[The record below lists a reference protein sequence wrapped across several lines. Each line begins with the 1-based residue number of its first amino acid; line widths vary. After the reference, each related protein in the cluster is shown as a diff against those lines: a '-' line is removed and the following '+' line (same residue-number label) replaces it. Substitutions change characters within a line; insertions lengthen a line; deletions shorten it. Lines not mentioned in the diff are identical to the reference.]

1 MGSEDKKEIFSGALQ
16 GKKIPILTLDNKWYR
31 LLDETGKAAAG
42 ELTEHLNELLRRQG
56 KLNTESKEIRKLKK
70 KLMSEI
76 VPMVNEAEQSE
87 NAALEQKI
95 EDNKRL
101 IAECNEKLA
110 KYQDEMLELPGEIDK
125 VNFQL
130 MLFTME
136 CCYRTMKEN
145 RAAIQEITD
154 WVTQVRIDL
163 KKNLIRR
170 QEMEQQNQEI
180 YSYMHDVFGADVVD
194 LFDMSMFPENSSEK

>member
-31 LLDETGKAAAG
+31 LLDETGRTAAG

-76 VPMVNEAEQSE
+76 VPMVNEAEQSQ

-101 IAECNEKLA
+101 IAECNEKLE
-110 KYQDEMLELPGEIDK
+110 KYQDEMLELPGEIDR

-145 RAAIQEITD
+145 RAAIQEIAD

-194 LFDMSMFPENSSEK
+194 LFDMSMLPENSSEK

>member
-31 LLDETGKAAAG
+31 LLDETGRTAAG

-76 VPMVNEAEQSE
+76 VPMVNEAEQSQ

-101 IAECNEKLA
+101 IAECNEKLE
-110 KYQDEMLELPGEIDK
+110 KYQDEMLELPGEIDR

-145 RAAIQEITD
+145 QGAIQEITD

-194 LFDMSMFPENSSEK
+194 LFDMSMLLENSSEK

>member
-16 GKKIPILTLDNKWYR
+16 GKKIPILTMDNKWYR
-31 LLDETGKAAAG
+31 LLDETGRTAAG

-76 VPMVNEAEQSE
+76 VPMVNEAEQSQ

-101 IAECNEKLA
+101 IAECNEKLE
-110 KYQDEMLELPGEIDK
+110 KYQDEMLELPGEIDR

-145 RAAIQEITD
+145 QGAIQEITD

-194 LFDMSMFPENSSEK
+194 LFDMSMLLENSSEK

>member
-31 LLDETGKAAAG
+31 LLDETGRTAAG

-76 VPMVNEAEQSE
+76 VPMVNEAEQSQ

-101 IAECNEKLA
+101 IAECNEKLE
-110 KYQDEMLELPGEIDK
+110 KYQDEMLELPGEIDR

-145 RAAIQEITD
+145 QGAIQEITD

-194 LFDMSMFPENSSEK
+194 LFDMSMLPENSSEK

>member
-31 LLDETGKAAAG
+31 LLDETGRTAAG

-76 VPMVNEAEQSE
+76 VPMVNEAEQSQ

-101 IAECNEKLA
+101 IAECNEKLE
-110 KYQDEMLELPGEIDK
+110 KYQDEMLELPGEIDR

-130 MLFTME
+130 MLFPVE

-145 RAAIQEITD
+145 QGAIQEITD

-194 LFDMSMFPENSSEK
+194 LFDMSMLPENSSEK

>member
-31 LLDETGKAAAG
+31 LLDETGRTAAG

-76 VPMVNEAEQSE
+76 VPMVNEAEQSQ

-101 IAECNEKLA
+101 IAECNEKLE
-110 KYQDEMLELPGEIDK
+110 KYQDEMLELPGEIDR

-145 RAAIQEITD
+145 QAAIQEITD

-194 LFDMSMFPENSSEK
+194 LFDMSMLPENSSEK

>member
-31 LLDETGKAAAG
+31 LLDETGRTAAG

-76 VPMVNEAEQSE
+76 VPMVNEAEQSQ

-101 IAECNEKLA
+101 IAECNEKLE
-110 KYQDEMLELPGEIDK
+110 KYQDEMLELPGEIDR

-194 LFDMSMFPENSSEK
+194 LFDMSMLPENSSEK